1 MFDISKIDVQTGTR
15 GENYRPLFN
24 TMVLDT
30 ENQALVTLATP
41 GFNKD
46 NFTMRVV
53 HYQTGTAL
61 EITGKNTFAS
71 DLAYTKVFGK
81 NNSESCIDAIEK
93 GITGTYDKPVSV
105 KIMVTHDDHYTKVD
119 FKVDYVDGLFVIKIT
134 ETQLAGKVGGDELKF
149 EGEPKKEAEKTT
161 TSGNDRFDQLMNK
174 YFSNEKQDWN
184 SDSAWKYGRGYM
196 SPYDPVVDVFSDFSK
211 DFSKVFDDFWGIHRR
226 K

>member
-1 MFDISKIDVQTGTR
+1 MFDISKIDVQTGVR

-93 GITGTYDKPVSV
+93 GIAGTYDKPVSV

-119 FKVDYVDGLFVIKIT
+119 FKVDYADGLFVIKIT

-149 EGEPKKEAEKTT
+149 EEEPNKDTEKAS
-161 TSGNDRFDQLMNK
+161 TSSTDRFEQLMNK
-174 YFSNEKQDWN
+174 YFPEEKKSERN
-184 SDSAWKYGRGYM
+184 SDSAWKYSDYV

-211 DFSKVFDDFWGIHRR
+211 VFDDFWGIRHRR